1 MFSTVLGVLME
12 DESIQWCYYSGELSS
27 KELSDILILKY
38 NDYEEA
44 KKLVKEDILHMS
56 VKGPIYRNPKSKQ
69 KPFQD
74 LKTMKKALK
83 DDVKRILIHSEYEG
97 WHITRLKEK
106 IDKIRR

>member
-27 KELSDILILKY
+27 KDLSSVLLLKY
-38 NDYEEA
+38 NEYEEA
-44 KKLVKEDILHMS
+44 KKLVQEDI
-56 VKGPIYRNPKSKQ
+56 VKLNTGEPVYRIPKSKQ

-83 DDVKRILIHSEYEG
+83 DDVKRILIYTEYEG
-97 WHITRLKEK
+97 WHITKIKEK
-106 IDKIRR
+106 IDKIGR